1 MRIRTYTAMALFLV
15 FTACAASVDP
25 VLQKRVGEWFA
36 KTSSATYDAGGP
48 FLKVM
53 PYAVGQYVV
62 YGITDGEEKSVYRT
76 AIVGRE
82 GDAWV
87 VEMSTLS
94 PTGQT
99 TMQMAVTGLTNV
111 QESMDPDQMDLKWI
125 KMKSG
130 DGEVQKIDGMVLG
143 MMKGTYK
150 KALTG
155 LIVNFQPETGSSAAV
170 RVPAGTFN
178 GCTKATAMVE
188 TSMGDFE
195 SVGYWHPSVPMNG
208 MVRSTSEEDN
218 TTMELL
224 EFGLSGAKATI

>member
-1 MRIRTYTAMALFLV
+1 MSIRVYSAIAAVVFLS
-15 FTACAASVDP
+15 ACAASIDP
-25 VLQKRVGEWFA
+25 ALQQRVGEWFT
-36 KTSSATYDAGGP
+36 KSSSEVYDASGT
-48 FLKVM
+48 FEKVM

-62 YGITDGEEKSVYRT
+62 YGITDDDGRSVYRT
-76 AIVGRE
+76 AVVGRE
-82 GDAWV
+82 GDAWI

-94 PTGQT
+94 PTGET
-99 TMQMAVTGLTNV
+99 TMQVAATGLDQV
-111 QESMDPDQMDLKWI
+111 QQSMDPDQMDLKWI

-155 LIVNFQPETGSSAAV
+155 LVINIQPEGGSAAV

-178 GCTKATAMVE
+178 GATKASAEVE
-188 TSMGDFE
+188 TTLKDFTT
-195 SVGYWHPSVPMNG
+195 VGYWHPSVPLNG

-218 TTMELL
+218 STMELI
-224 EFGLSGAKATI
+224 EFGTTGAKATI

>member
-1 MRIRTYTAMALFLV
+1 MSIRVYSAIAVVFLS
-15 FTACAASVDP
+15 ACAASIDP
-25 VLQKRVGEWFA
+25 VLQQRVGEWFT
-36 KTSSATYDAGGP
+36 KSSSEVYDASGT
-48 FLKVM
+48 FEKVM

-62 YGITDGEEKSVYRT
+62 YGITDDDGRSVYRT
-76 AIVGRE
+76 AVVGRE
-82 GDAWV
+82 GDAWI

-94 PTGQT
+94 PTGET
-99 TMQMAVTGLTNV
+99 TMQVAATGLDQV
-111 QESMDPDQMDLKWI
+111 QRSMDPEQMDLKWI

-155 LIVNFQPETGSSAAV
+155 LIINIQPEGGSAAV

-178 GCTKATAMVE
+178 GATKASAEVE
-188 TSMGDFE
+188 TTFGDFT
-195 SVGYWHPSVPMNG
+195 SVGYWHPSVPLNG

-218 TTMELL
+218 STMELI
-224 EFGLSGAKATI
+224 EFGTTGAKATI